1 MFPVSSWTASETAT
15 QGGVVLR
22 AGPAEQ
28 PKTAAQNMLLM
39 VETVPE
45 PVSLFGKLI
54 AQLRSAYG
62 RPKPPKSDP
71 FELILWEN
79 VAYLLSDERREAAF
93 EALRERVGLTPKQI
107 LAAPG
112 ATLLEI
118 AKMGGMRPEVRVE
131 RLRTIARITLDKFQG
146 DLRKALKLPL
156 KEAKKALRLYPN
168 IGEPG
173 AEKILLFSKSYAVL
187 GLDSNGLRVLH
198 RIGYGQECKNYSAT
212 YHSVEEAVAGEIG
225 HACGPLIQANQLL
238 RRHGQERCKLNAPLC
253 RICPVTDLCAYY
265 KGGSIQLVTRV
276 PT

>member
-1 MFPVSSWTASETAT
+1 
-15 QGGVVLR
+15 
-22 AGPAEQ
+22 
-28 PKTAAQNMLLM
+28 
-39 VETVPE
+39 VPE
-45 PVSLFGKLI
+45 PASLFGKLI
-54 AQLRSAYG
+54 TRLRSAYG

-93 EALRERVGLTPKQI
+93 EALRERVGLTPKSI
-107 LAAPG
+107 LAAPN

-118 AKMGGMRPEVRVE
+118 ANMGGMRPEV
-131 RLRTIARITLDKFQG
+131 QG

-156 KEAKKALRLYPN
+156 KQAKKALRLYPN

-187 GLDSNGLRVLH
+187 GLDSNGLRVLR

-225 HACGPLIQANQLL
+225 QECGPLIEANQLL

-253 RICPVTDLCAYY
+253 RICPVTDLCTFY
-265 KGGSIQLVTRV
+265 KRAKA
-276 PT
+276 